1 MIIYRLND
9 RYQNRYYAFYIII
22 YWFNGLIKE
31 VLLSFISMTC
41 RKRQLILQ
49 RLAIHS

>member
-1 MIIYRLND
+1 MIIYRVND

-22 YWFNGLIKE
+22 YWFNQRGII
-31 VLLSFISMTC
+31 LLSFISMTY

-49 RLAIHS
+49 RLVIHS